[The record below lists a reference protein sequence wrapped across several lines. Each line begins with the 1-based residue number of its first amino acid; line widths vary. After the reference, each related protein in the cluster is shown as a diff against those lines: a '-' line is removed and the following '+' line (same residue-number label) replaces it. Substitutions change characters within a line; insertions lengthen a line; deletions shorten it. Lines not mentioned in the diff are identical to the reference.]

1 MEGLIFGSQVCII
14 GLKYIEG
21 KKLIFSPAIKSWH
34 FRGNSP
40 ISGVE
45 SVTGSISPT
54 IVANIVIASMIVTS
68 EGVDVV
74 IVIVFVFIV
83 IDW

>member
-1 MEGLIFGSQVCII
+1 MIFGSQVCII

-21 KKLIFSPAIKSWH
+21 KKLLFSAPIKSWQFH
-34 FRGNSP
+34 GSSP

-68 EGVDVV
+68 EGVNVV
-74 IVIVFVFIV
+74 IVVVFFVFIV

>member
-1 MEGLIFGSQVCII
+1 M
-14 GLKYIEG
+14 
-21 KKLIFSPAIKSWH
+21 
-34 FRGNSP
+34 
-40 ISGVE
+40 
-45 SVTGSISPT
+45 TGSISPT